1 MHKGQVTI
9 KDIAKELGISPS
21 TVSKALKGH
30 RDISSST
37 KQSVRKL
44 AESWNYKPDQV
55 ALSLKSGLS
64 KTIGVIVP
72 EIVHYFFSTVISG
85 IEDLAYDSGYHVMFC
100 QSSELY
106 NREVKAVET
115 LLSNRV
121 DGILISVSKETANF
135 DHFRKIQDNN
145 IPLVFFDRICDE
157 IETDRVIVDDETGAY
172 EAVKHLIA
180 EGCKNIVHLS
190 GPPNLLIGKNRKAGY
205 LRALREYNVP
215 LDENNIIRCDSMEDT
230 VLVVPGLLNRSDKP
244 DGIFAVNDL
253 TAAAAMKIIIEMGFN
268 IPGDIAVV
276 GFTGGFLSD
285 ITNPTLTSVEQH
297 GYQVGKEAIRLL
309 IDRIEKKHELP
320 PQTKTIK
327 TELVI
332 KGSSIRNQE
341 SGIRN
346 QELRIKNYVTST
358 IPSVSEGSPSQIS

>member
-1 MHKGQVTI
+1 MHKGQITI

-44 AESWNYKPDQV
+44 AEKWNYKPDQI

-106 NREVKAVET
+106 AREVKAVET
-115 LLSNRV
+115 LLSSRV
-121 DGILISVSKETANF
+121 DGILISVSKMTENF
-135 DHFRKIQDNN
+135 DHFRKIQDND

-157 IETDRVIVDDETGAY
+157 IDTDRVIVDDEKGAFD
-172 EAVKHLIA
+172 AVTHLINI
-180 EGCKNIVHLS
+180 GCKNIIHLS
-190 GPPNLLIGKNRKAGY
+190 GPPNLLIGKNRKDGY
-205 LRALREYNVP
+205 MRALREHNIP
-215 LDENNIIRCDSMEDT
+215 FDENNIIRCDSMEDAA
-230 VLVVPGLLNRSDKP
+230 LIVPQLLLRANKP

-253 TAAAAMKIIIEMGFN
+253 TAASAMKIINENGFR
-268 IPGDIAVV
+268 IPADIAVV
-276 GFTGGFLSD
+276 GFTSGLFSD
-285 ITNPTLTSVEQH
+285 ITNPTLTSVEQN
-297 GYQVGKEAIRLL
+297 GYLIGKEAVRLL
-309 IDRIEKKHELP
+309 IDRIESKHQAP
-320 PQTKTIK
+320 YQTKIIK
-327 TELVI
+327 TKLII
-332 KGSSIRNQE
+332 KGSTS
-341 SGIRN
+341 
-346 QELRIKNYVTST
+346 KN
-358 IPSVSEGSPSQIS
+358 

>member
-1 MHKGQVTI
+1 MHKGQITI

-21 TVSKALKGH
+21 TISKALKGH

-37 KQSVRKL
+37 KQSVKEL
-44 AESWNYKPDQV
+44 AEKWNYKPDQV

-85 IEDLAYDSGYHVMFC
+85 IEDLAYDSEYHVMFC

-106 NREVKAVET
+106 AREVKAVQT
-115 LLSNRV
+115 LLSSRV
-121 DGILISVSKETANF
+121 DGILVSVSKTTDNF
-135 DHFRKIQDNN
+135 DHFRKIQANN

-157 IETDRVIVDDETGAY
+157 IDTDRVVVDDEPGAY
-172 EAVKHLIA
+172 EAVNHLI
-180 EGCKNIVHLS
+180 EIGCKNIIHLS

-205 LRALREYNVP
+205 LRALRKHNMP
-215 LDENNIIRCDSMEDT
+215 LDENNIIRCDSREDAMSI
-230 VLVVPGLLNRSDKP
+230 VPELLNRTVKP

-253 TAAAAMKIIIEMGFN
+253 TAAASMKVIQDMGYKV
-268 IPGDIAVV
+268 PADIAIV
-276 GFTGGFLSD
+276 GFTSGLISD

-297 GYQVGKEAIRLL
+297 GYLVGKEAVRLL
-309 IDRIEKKHELP
+309 IDRLEKNYDLP
-320 PQTKTIK
+320 FQTKIIK

-332 KGSSIRNQE
+332 KE
-341 SGIRN
+341 ST
-346 QELRIKNYVTST
+346 LRHKI
-358 IPSVSEGSPSQIS
+358 